1 LRSKDEGRED
11 ERMEAKDDRDDWFT
25 HLSGKMVILSSSA
38 PIVSIT
44 LMPSPVSEAEPV
56 FATTSSSPS
65 PSILVDT
72 EESRGAPSLCM
83 RADRPAGFRAY
94 SKKVLR
100 NSSTPKLVM
109 ADPKNKRVWE
119 PVCTGKRERERERER
134 EKERGQQISEERGR

>member
-1 LRSKDEGRED
+1 VKKKER
-11 ERMEAKDDRDDWFT
+11 RMEAIDDRYDSIT
-25 HLSGKMVILSSSA
+25 HLSGKIVILSSSA

-94 SKKVLR
+94 SKNVLR

-109 ADPKNKRVWE
+109 ADPKNRRVWV
-119 PVCTGKRERERERER
+119 PVYTGERER
-134 EKERGQQISEERGR
+134 

>member
-1 LRSKDEGRED
+1 VKKK
-11 ERMEAKDDRDDWFT
+11 ERRMKAKDDRYDCIT
-25 HLSGKMVILSSSA
+25 HLSGKIVILSSSA

-94 SKKVLR
+94 SKNVLR

-109 ADPKNKRVWE
+109 ADPKNRRVWV
-119 PVCTGKRERERERER
+119 PVYTGERER
-134 EKERGQQISEERGR
+134 